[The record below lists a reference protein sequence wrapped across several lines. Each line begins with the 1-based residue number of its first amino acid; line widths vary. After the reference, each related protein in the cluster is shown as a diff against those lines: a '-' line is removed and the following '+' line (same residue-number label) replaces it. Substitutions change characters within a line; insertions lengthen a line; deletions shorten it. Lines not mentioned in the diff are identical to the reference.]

1 MEVNGD
7 EDGAAGREWRL
18 LDENGGYWT
27 FEEKKREWEGW
38 VPPHPSAAV
47 KGSKEIVKWVD
58 AGRSTR
64 PSIYKA

>member
-38 VPPHPSAAV
+38 VPPHLLLLL
-47 KGSKEIVKWVD
+47 
-58 AGRSTR
+58 
-64 PSIYKA
+64 